1 MAKRPTS
8 ENEVWIERL
17 QAHLAIQLERYE
29 NTGYETARL
38 RAALIA
44 LFVNHLKQ
52 GGFETFA
59 LPSSGRFLFYEC
71 EGLQVVSKEKKGARR
86 ADQNLG
92 EALTW
97 LREEE
102 IIPWTWVVDETRNIT
117 APFVG
122 PTVKDWTMQAVPQA
136 RLDPWGGRPPLLLCE
151 SRSLSGILRGI
162 AHNYAVPLASTNGM
176 CQGFLRTDVAP
187 ILRPR
192 QVVLYLGDLDL
203 SGGQIEQNSRKILE
217 DILVKLAWERLAI
230 TQEQV
235 DQYELEPIQKWDER
249 LHEYHPAV
257 ETEAIGQSL
266 IVALVI
272 DRLNVLLPEPLKAVL
287 ARQAAQIQ
295 AMDTRI
301 RRMRM

>member
-1 MAKRPTS
+1 M
-8 ENEVWIERL
+8 I
-17 QAHLAIQLERYE
+17 
-29 NTGYETARL
+29 
-38 RAALIA
+38 
-44 LFVNHLKQ
+44 
-52 GGFETFA
+52 
-59 LPSSGRFLFYEC
+59 
-71 EGLQVVSKEKKGARR
+71 
-86 ADQNLG
+86 
-92 EALTW
+92 
-97 LREEE
+97 
-102 IIPWTWVVDETRNIT
+102 
-117 APFVG
+117 
-122 PTVKDWTMQAVPQA
+122 
-136 RLDPWGGRPPLLLCE
+136 
-151 SRSLSGILRGI
+151 
-162 AHNYAVPLASTNGM
+162 
-176 CQGFLRTDVAP
+176 AP

-266 IVALVI
+266 IVVLVI

-301 RRMRM
+301 RRMKDVIAMTNVTNVGGIAVHEPGDFCIRLPTRATRSAARLIPQQGDRRPLVRWK